1 MLRRLLILVP
11 IVLMSFANLALAHP
25 PAAAPIACELLTLD
39 DVHAVLGAAWTA
51 SPASFNT
58 NTDKMTTCYYQNGV
72 GNIVALSIV
81 YPPEG
86 DTKTAIAKRTKQ
98 EGVTHKIVAIP
109 DLCDGAITEAYSPQ
123 NTTLIAASG
132 AWLVQI
138 QVMVAKKP
146 DVDSETKLAGRICK
160 KLKG

>member
-1 MLRRLLILVP
+1 M
-11 IVLMSFANLALAHP
+11 
-25 PAAAPIACELLTLD
+25 
-39 DVHAVLGAAWTA
+39 
-51 SPASFNT
+51 
-58 NTDKMTTCYYQNGV
+58 
-72 GNIVALSIV
+72 
-81 YPPEG
+81 
-86 DTKTAIAKRTKQ
+86 
-98 EGVTHKIVAIP
+98 
-109 DLCDGAITEAYSPQ
+109 TEAYTPQ

>member
-1 MLRRLLILVP
+1 MLRRLMMLVP
-11 IVLMSFANLALAHP
+11 IVFTSYAKFALAP
-25 PAAAPIACELLTLD
+25 APAAAPIACDLLTLD
-39 DVHAVLGAAWTA
+39 DVRAVLGAAWIA

-109 DLCDGAITEAYSPQ
+109 DLCDGAITEVYTAQ

-132 AWLVQI
+132 TWLVQI

-146 DVDSETKLAGRICK
+146 DVESEKKLSAGICK
-160 KLKG
+160 KMKA